1 MEMEEKYISLK
12 EMKENKYL
20 DQFTI
25 DEESRAQA
33 FVDLFYFAHIWLE
46 TEEDEEVKLPKC
58 KFVCLRDKIN
68 KRKEINN
75 PSGWFIDVY
84 VLLSKPKNDSNE
96 E

>member
-1 MEMEEKYISLK
+1 MEEKYISLK

-20 DQFTI
+20 NQFTI

-68 KRKEINN
+68 N